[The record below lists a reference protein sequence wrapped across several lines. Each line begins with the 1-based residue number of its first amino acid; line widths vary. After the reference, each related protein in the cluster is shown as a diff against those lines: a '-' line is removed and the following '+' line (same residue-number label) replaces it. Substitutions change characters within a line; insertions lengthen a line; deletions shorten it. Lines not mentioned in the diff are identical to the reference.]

1 MFDCAKLTI
10 IKTIDASNSIWKIV
24 TINDDHLL
32 CGGNK
37 ILMVLR
43 VSDFTV
49 IVKEDL
55 DTQSW
60 IGDIVRVNKENEFA
74 LTTTTGIE
82 FIKIEAATL
91 AIQRL
96 PLKLNNTLSSINKI
110 RDNLL
115 LISDYGKDLFTYDTL
130 NENKLS
136 QCNNSSFVWS
146 IKRLEQSDN

>member
-10 IKTIDASNSIWKIV
+10 IKTIAASNGIYKIV
-24 TINDDHLL
+24 AINDDHLL
-32 CGGNK
+32 CGGEN

-49 IVKEDL
+49 IVKED
-55 DTQSW
+55 TQSVIW
-60 IGDIVRVNKENEFA
+60 DIVRVNKENEFA
-74 LTTTTGIE
+74 LTTTNKGIE

-96 PLKLNNTLSSINKI
+96 PLKLSNTFSKINKI

-115 LISDYGKDLFTYDTL
+115 LISDYDNNFLFTYDTL
-130 NENKLS
+130 N
-136 QCNNSSFVWS
+136 
-146 IKRLEQSDN
+146 

>member
-10 IKTIDASNSIWKIV
+10 IKTIDASNLIYKIV
-24 TINDDHLL
+24 AINDDHLL
-32 CGGNK
+32 CGGEK

-49 IVKEDL
+49 IVKED
-55 DTQSW
+55 TQSV
-60 IGDIVRVNKENEFA
+60 IRDIVRVNKENEFA
-74 LTTTTGIE
+74 LTTTNKGIE
-82 FIKIEAATL
+82 FIKIEAANL

-96 PLKLNNTLSSINKI
+96 PLKLNNTHWRINKI

-115 LISDYGKDLFTYDTL
+115 LISQGNDLFTYDTL
-130 NENKLS
+130 NESKLS